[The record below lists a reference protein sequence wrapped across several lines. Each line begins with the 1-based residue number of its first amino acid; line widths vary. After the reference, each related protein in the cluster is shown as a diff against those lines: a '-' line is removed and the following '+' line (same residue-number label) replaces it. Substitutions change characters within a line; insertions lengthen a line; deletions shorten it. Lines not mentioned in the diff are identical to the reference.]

1 MSEDSTESFAA
12 TTRPPANRRPAAAP
26 AVPSH
31 HELPNRA
38 PTWRERHFATIMGA
52 VLGGLLVFIMV
63 FQAAC

>member
-12 TTRPPANRRPAAAP
+12 TRARKRHRPAAEP

-38 PTWRERHFATIMGA
+38 PTWRERHFATVMGA